1 MKAKKVPD
9 TGMVMKELPAVSN
22 AENTV
27 MIGGAPIEI
36 KPTKLKYVRNGTANF
51 YKALENVSLNDIF
64 QWPVGVFGEGDN
76 RDGDKAVMDWLIA
89 ATDNEKLIV
98 ENYEEMDVGQVNRIL
113 EIFKRVNKF
122 VERDNSKNAET
133 PRAEE

>member
-1 MKAKKVPD
+1 M
-9 TGMVMKELPAVSN
+9 
-22 AENTV
+22 
-27 MIGGAPIEI
+27 
-36 KPTKLKYVRNGTANF
+36 RNGTANF

-89 ATDNEKLIV
+89 ATDNEKLIA

>member
-89 ATDNEKLIV
+89 ATDNEKLIA